1 MKASTTNYALII
13 LIGLVLIAAGLL
25 ALGQCGGDPPMPTP
39 VVVTATATGTATMTP
54 EATIS
59 PSATFAPPTATVTP
73 EKPTETPTAR
83 ISPTPATPIPTIALL
98 GTHIVRRGETMYE
111 IALAWEP
118 RRFFLWGDDVWRPVC
133 RVNPHIV
140 DCRVLYPGDVLRIP
154 RR

>member
-1 MKASTTNYALII
+1 MTRYLPLII
-13 LIGLVLIAAGLL
+13 IALVLITFGLL
-25 ALGQCGGDPPMPTP
+25 LLGQCSAPPP
-39 VVVTATATGTATMTP
+39 VVVTPTIVTATATSTPKPSISPTAT
-54 EATIS
+54 
-59 PSATFAPPTATVTP
+59 FLPPTATVTP

-83 ISPTPATPIPTIALL
+83 ISPTVAPTATPATPIPTIALL
-98 GTHIVRRGETMYE
+98 GTHIVRRGETMYT

-133 RVNPHIV
+133 RVNPQIV